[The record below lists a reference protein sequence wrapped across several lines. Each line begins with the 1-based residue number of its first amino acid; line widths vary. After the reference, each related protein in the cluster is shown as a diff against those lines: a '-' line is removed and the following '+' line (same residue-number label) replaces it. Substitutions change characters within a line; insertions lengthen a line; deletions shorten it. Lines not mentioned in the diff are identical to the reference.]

1 VTRGWIGTWPS
12 RCCRLNSE
20 RIEGGDVDARTDIFA
35 FGAVLYEM
43 ATGQRAFAGKSKA
56 SLIASILTAER
67 QPITALQPMT
77 PAMLDRV
84 VRTCLQKEADAR

>member
-1 VTRGWIGTWPS
+1 
-12 RCCRLNSE
+12 
-20 RIEGGDVDARTDIFA
+20 
-35 FGAVLYEM
+35 M

-77 PAMLDRV
+77 PAMRDRV